1 VVLSRIDWC
10 EGILAVGF
18 LDEDRIIVGSH
29 PAYSTSRSSTRCSGT
44 RQPRIA
50 KDWYVPASG
59 AASHQGRGRHPSST
73 ATEMHQA
80 GGQTTL
86 EYWILAEDLDELNAT
101 IIGLIHV
108 VAEFR

>member
-1 VVLSRIDWC
+1 
-10 EGILAVGF
+10 
-18 LDEDRIIVGSH
+18 
-29 PAYSTSRSSTRCSGT
+29 
-44 RQPRIA
+44 
-50 KDWYVPASG
+50 
-59 AASHQGRGRHPSST
+59 
-73 ATEMHQA
+73 MHQA